1 MQVKCSKYCNRMDH
15 QLYTPT
21 LSIIPGAV
29 NVNGSPS
36 ASIDGSVATN
46 LGGAASVAN
55 ADLYDKAFIGAAA
68 RDVSLL
74 TGQ

>member
-1 MQVKCSKYCNRMDH
+1 MAAPHPPPR
-15 QLYTPT
+15 
-21 LSIIPGAV
+21 
-29 NVNGSPS
+29 
-36 ASIDGSVATN
+36 ASIHSSVVATN
-46 LGGAASVAN
+46 LGRAATVAN

>member
-1 MQVKCSKYCNRMDH
+1 MAA
-15 QLYTPT
+15 P
-21 LSIIPGAV
+21 P
-29 NVNGSPS
+29 PPP
-36 ASIDGSVATN
+36 IDGSVVVTN
-46 LGGAASVAN
+46 LGGAATVAN